1 MAAAAGTRRTTP
13 RKVTSISDFEAERKK
28 IVKAR
33 KGTKTFEWD
42 VYDRTWHLKRPNIA
56 FIAEQEESETIGSLV
71 NTIVSHIVKEERE
84 DFLKA
89 LADDEDLD
97 FDVLGAMIGSMQKI
111 VYAEIPG

>member
-56 FIAEQEESETIGSLV
+56 FIAEQEESETIGSYSV
-71 NTIVSHIVKEERE
+71 RYGTASNTSVSGAQAIPANWKVI
-84 DFLKA
+84 
-89 LADDEDLD
+89 LD
-97 FDVLGAMIGSMQKI
+97 HYRVPK
-111 VYAEIPG
+111 